1 MSKHDNW
8 EVRIRHIIEAIK
20 KSQSYVADIDE
31 EEFYEDERTMQA
43 VERNFEIIGEA
54 TRHIPDNIKDKYTI
68 IPWRKMS
75 AMRNFIIHQY
85 NDIEEHVLWNTV
97 QKDLP
102 PLLVQLE
109 KLLEELKR
117 NG

>member
-8 EVRIRHIIEAIK
+8 EVRIRHIIEAIEK
-20 KSQSYVADIDE
+20 TQAYVSGISEA
-31 EEFYEDERTMQA
+31 EFYEDERTMQA

-54 TRHIPDNIKDKYTI
+54 TKYIPNDVKDKYVI

-102 PLLVQLE
+102 PLLVQLK
-109 KLLEELKR
+109 KLLEEI
-117 NG
+117 G